1 MEMEYPSHRT
11 PGANHGETAC
21 GLREARS
28 WRLAGVPSGRLYSEA
43 MQGVFDDMTTTIAIR
58 SCPRC
63 QGGMI
68 SRYDEDP
75 SCIACGHVTYTTPS
89 PAGTPQERRRAKRR
103 GFRIHYQGDRR
114 NLAHLTVF
122 VEPDN
127 DSHYYQ
133 IRCPFDGAVARG
145 ANMGAYIGKN
155 GQSNGGAYICRERHV
170 IHIQRDDTGAPIS
183 WS

>member
-1 MEMEYPSHRT
+1 
-11 PGANHGETAC
+11 
-21 GLREARS
+21 
-28 WRLAGVPSGRLYSEA
+28 
-43 MQGVFDDMTTTIAIR
+43 
-58 SCPRC
+58 
-63 QGGMI
+63 
-68 SRYDEDP
+68 
-75 SCIACGHVTYTTPS
+75 
-89 PAGTPQERRRAKRR
+89 
-103 GFRIHYQGDRR
+103 
-114 NLAHLTVF
+114 VF